1 MRAEPADSRR
11 AGLGR
16 ARLGRADAAPMP
28 AGRADAAPMA
38 SSLELVR
45 GNARAVAL
53 VVGLGAVVTLRWAAT
68 IGGVADALLV
78 GLAFGAGLGTVAVS
92 GGERPRR
99 PDAGSIAIG
108 GGGAAVLIGLA
119 LVAHLDRVGPSLAP
133 AAAFLPWTAVT
144 IVVATAEE
152 AVLRGALF
160 SAVRRHGGV
169 VAAIVVTSVA
179 FALMHVPLYGWHVVP
194 LDLGVGIFL
203 GGLRLASG
211 GIAAPAVAHAV
222 ADIATWW
229 L

>member
-1 MRAEPADSRR
+1 MTSEPAATRR
-11 AGLGR
+11 GGLA
-16 ARLGRADAAPMP
+16 ARSGIRPV
-28 AGRADAAPMA
+28 A

-45 GNARAVAL
+45 GHARAAAI

-68 IGGVADALLV
+68 VGGLAAALLV
-78 GLAFGAGLGTVAVS
+78 GLAFGAGLAAVALL
-92 GGERPRR
+92 GGERPARSR
-99 PDAGSIAIG
+99 ASSILIG

-119 LVAHLDRVGPSLAP
+119 LVAHLGRVGPSLAP
-133 AAAFLPWTAVT
+133 ATAFLPWAVVT
-144 IVVATAEE
+144 IIVATAEE

-160 SAVRRHGGV
+160 AAVRPHGGV
-169 VAAIVVTSVA
+169 TAAIVVTSVA

-211 GIAAPAVAHAV
+211 GLAAPAVAHAV
-222 ADIATWW
+222 ADLATWW